1 MPDDARDHAE
11 TLDELGR
18 ALRDFVEAEGALT
31 RAQQVRKR
39 AAAQVIDRVTQL
51 REEVSA
57 PHAPELIGVLR
68 HIYWQQSGIS
78 SRALASAAGLHVNE
92 MLRAIG
98 PCPSG
103 ILCTACQEDIP
114 RTSRSWTPPGRY
126 GAPLCTSCEK
136 VEQGLA
142 SRKWCV
148 AQLRANLIGSTPV
161 PATARDWYAAAV
173 HGSSSSWFTGE
184 QLLKLVREELPQPVE
199 PA

>member
-1 MPDDARDHAE
+1 
-11 TLDELGR
+11 
-18 ALRDFVEAEGALT
+18 
-31 RAQQVRKR
+31 
-39 AAAQVIDRVTQL
+39 
-51 REEVSA
+51 
-57 PHAPELIGVLR
+57 
-68 HIYWQQSGIS
+68 
-78 SRALASAAGLHVNE
+78 
-92 MLRAIG
+92 
-98 PCPSG
+98 
-103 ILCTACQEDIP
+103 
-114 RTSRSWTPPGRY
+114 RTSRSWTPPGRN